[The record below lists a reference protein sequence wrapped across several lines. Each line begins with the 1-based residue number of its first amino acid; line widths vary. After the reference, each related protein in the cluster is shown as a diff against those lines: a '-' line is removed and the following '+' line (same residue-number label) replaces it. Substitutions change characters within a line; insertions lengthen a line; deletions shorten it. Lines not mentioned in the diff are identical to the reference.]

1 MRNSNRFRRATGV
14 MLVTLT
20 LGACDFITPVES
32 NPNSVPE
39 ATVDQL
45 FTGAQVVSYF
55 LSHGGLSRIAAIWTQ
70 QMAGTDRQFATFDNY
85 VITDADFED
94 EFNSLYTQ
102 GGLVDIRAGIAQAE
116 AANRRLY
123 AGILKIH
130 EAYLVGLTAS
140 FYGDIP
146 YSEAVNPD
154 IEAPV
159 LDDQAAVYAAVQALL
174 DEAITDLAA
183 GGAGPAGVDLNFA
196 GNAARWTA
204 VANTLKARFHM
215 HWAEVNGA
223 PAYTAARTSAL
234 VGVTTAAG
242 TWKSRF
248 GTAQTESN
256 LWTQFLVDRSGYVA
270 SGDYMVPLMSGNSDP
285 RIGIYYSPASPGV
298 YTSRVSL
305 LASPG
310 YGAAGYDLPIVSCAE
325 NYFILAEAEFRL
337 ANEPAARTAANNAL
351 DCEEAEHGASV
362 DLSGEQTIINGL
374 SGAALFDEIMEQKY
388 IAMFLNPEA
397 YNDYKRTCRPAIT
410 ERAGGMPG
418 RLFYSSQERQSNP
431 NVPNTGTDP
440 NDKYN
445 DNDPTA
451 C

>member
-1 MRNSNRFRRATGV
+1 
-14 MLVTLT
+14 
-20 LGACDFITPVES
+20 
-32 NPNSVPE
+32 
-39 ATVDQL
+39 
-45 FTGAQVVSYF
+45 
-55 LSHGGLSRIAAIWTQ
+55 
-70 QMAGTDRQFATFDNY
+70 
-85 VITDADFED
+85 
-94 EFNSLYTQ
+94 
-102 GGLVDIRAGIAQAE
+102 
-116 AANRRLY
+116 
-123 AGILKIH
+123 
-130 EAYLVGLTAS
+130 
-140 FYGDIP
+140 
-146 YSEAVNPD
+146 
-154 IEAPV
+154 
-159 LDDQAAVYAAVQALL
+159 
-174 DEAITDLAA
+174 
-183 GGAGPAGVDLNFA
+183 LNFA

>member
-1 MRNSNRFRRATGV
+1 

-196 GNAARWTA
+196 GNAAFFEA
-204 VANTLKARFHM
+204 VAK
-215 HWAEVNGA
+215 
-223 PAYTAARTSAL
+223 
-234 VGVTTAAG
+234 
-242 TWKSRF
+242 
-248 GTAQTESN
+248 
-256 LWTQFLVDRSGYVA
+256 
-270 SGDYMVPLMSGNSDP
+270 
-285 RIGIYYSPASPGV
+285 
-298 YTSRVSL
+298 
-305 LASPG
+305 
-310 YGAAGYDLPIVSCAE
+310 
-325 NYFILAEAEFRL
+325 
-337 ANEPAARTAANNAL
+337 
-351 DCEEAEHGASV
+351 
-362 DLSGEQTIINGL
+362 
-374 SGAALFDEIMEQKY
+374 
-388 IAMFLNPEA
+388 
-397 YNDYKRTCRPAIT
+397 
-410 ERAGGMPG
+410 
-418 RLFYSSQERQSNP
+418 
-431 NVPNTGTDP
+431 
-440 NDKYN
+440 
-445 DNDPTA
+445 
-451 C
+451 